1 MKTRKLLGSA
11 CVALLLLAAPASAQL
26 GFGSIV
32 YDPSAVAQLT
42 TQVGYQLQM
51 INQLIQQVQQGQNM
65 LQSLSSNIVPGLSG
79 MIQQSQSLV
88 SSLNGISSTGSS
100 LTSLLGSQYPTDFS
114 NLSTVSAILA
124 KIATMQTQA
133 RQAMQNSM
141 ALQSQVASNQPQ
153 IAAAMGSAATASNGA
168 AGPTAALQATNQM
181 LTALSAQIADL
192 QSILIGHMRAEEEQR
207 LSDRAALAAGNAAFA
222 AEVAGPADTT
232 ITPATNN

>member
-1 MKTRKLLGSA
+1 MKARKRFVSA
-11 CVALLLLAAPASAQL
+11 SVALLLLVTPARAQ
-26 GFGSIV
+26 FASIV

-42 TQVGYQLQM
+42 TQVSYQLQM
-51 INQLIQQVQQGQNM
+51 INQLVQQVQQGQNM

-88 SSLNGISSTGSS
+88 SSLNAISSTGSS
-100 LTSLLGSQYPTDFS
+100 LTSQLNSQYPTDFS
-114 NLSTVSAILA
+114 NLSEVSAILA
-124 KIATMQTQA
+124 KISTMQTQA
-133 RQAMQNSM
+133 RQATQNSM
-141 ALQSQVASNQPQ
+141 RLQGQVASNQPQ
-153 IAAAMGSAATASNGA
+153 IAAAMQTAATASNAA

-181 LTALSAQIADL
+181 LTALSTQIADL

-222 AEVAGPADTT
+222 AEVAAPADTT